1 LKHDCNFLGS
11 AAELAAGVRVVGGV
25 VLTGRIGLV
34 DDGLFQ
40 MDLNLHPNEAS
51 GLLIIEDG
59 ALLEDHGWDLG
70 FWAVMDE
77 GQIED
82 CIAAIGHRRGSP
94 QEEGWEIERL
104 HARVTGDAGKTEDAE
119 AITREHRTGM
129 IYVLGS
135 HFGSKSGPLQP
146 RRGFVARFRE
156 AEVGHVTEKPAMHL
170 EVVRRSFAL
179 HRVVNDAFREHGIA
193 LVPLGDRAREALIDA
208 TIKRGEKEKKK
219 WAGLVREDDYPINI
233 EGAAFR
239 AGGSLLLGLR
249 FPTAAD
255 GRPLL
260 VEFEGIG
267 RFFEDDG
274 LPEVRGFW
282 KVDAVG
288 EGGDIAGVRDLAL
301 RSTQDGEEL
310 HLVTGNVDSRDKQSV
325 LVKDYPGGRETVAT
339 HFRCAMPDDAHSG
352 ELKGEFVREFP
363 NLPRVEGIAIAGN
376 DRAYYVTDEDEG
388 VHLRLTRFIAGMSVG
403 GQ

>member
-1 LKHDCNFLGS
+1 M
-11 AAELAAGVRVVGGV
+11 
-25 VLTGRIGLV
+25 V

-51 GLLIIEDG
+51 GLLVIEDE
-59 ALLEDHGWDLG
+59 ALLGAHGWDLG

-82 CIAAIGHRRGSP
+82 CVAAIGHRRGSP

-104 HARVTGDAGKTEDAE
+104 HARATGDAGKTEDAE
-119 AITREHRTGM
+119 AITREHATGM
-129 IYVLGS
+129 VYVLGS
-135 HFGSKSGPLQP
+135 HFGSKAGPLQP
-146 RRGFVARFRE
+146 KRGFVARFRE
-156 AEVGHVTEKPAMHL
+156 AEVAHVTEKPAMHL
-170 EVVRRSFAL
+170 EVARRSFAL
-179 HRVVNDAFREHGIA
+179 HRVVNDAFGEHGID
-193 LVPLGDRAREALIDA
+193 LVPLGEQTREGLIDA
-208 TIKRGEKEKKK
+208 TIKRGKKEKKK

-239 AGGSLLLGLR
+239 RSGSLLLGLR

-260 VEFEGIG
+260 VEIGGIE
-267 RFFEDDG
+267 RFFESVG
-274 LPEVRGFW
+274 GPEVLGFW

-301 RSTQDGEEL
+301 HNTGSGEEL

-339 HFRCAMPDDAHSG
+339 HFRCPMPPDAHSG
-352 ELKGEFVREFP
+352 ELEGEFVREFP
-363 NLPRVEGIAIAGN
+363 NLPRVEGLAIADD
-376 DRAYYVTDEDEG
+376 DRAFYVTDEDEG
-388 VHLRLTRFIAGMSVG
+388 VHLRLTRFIEGSV
-403 GQ
+403 